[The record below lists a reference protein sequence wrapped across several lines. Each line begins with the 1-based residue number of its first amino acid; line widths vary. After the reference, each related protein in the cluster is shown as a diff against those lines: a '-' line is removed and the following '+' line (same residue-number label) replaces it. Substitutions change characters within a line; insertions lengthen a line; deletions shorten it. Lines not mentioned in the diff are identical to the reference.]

1 MSLTELII
9 DGLAVFL
16 VWAGLVYPL
25 LSPWIDGVARLI
37 LFALIV
43 TLMAWFVVSYDHPKL
58 YAVLAVAGLVA
69 VLQRWR
75 DDVYAVPDTATVVR
89 QRNPRVPPNGV

>member
-1 MSLTELII
+1 MSLTQLVVY
-9 DGLAVFL
+9 GLAVFL
-16 VWAGLVYPL
+16 VWAGLIYPL
-25 LSPWIDGVARLI
+25 LSPWVDGITRLI

-43 TLMAWFVVSYDHPKL
+43 TLMAWFVVTYHHPKL

-75 DDVYAVPDTATVVR
+75 DDLYAPPVTATVVR
-89 QRNPRVPPNGV
+89 DRNPRVPPNGV